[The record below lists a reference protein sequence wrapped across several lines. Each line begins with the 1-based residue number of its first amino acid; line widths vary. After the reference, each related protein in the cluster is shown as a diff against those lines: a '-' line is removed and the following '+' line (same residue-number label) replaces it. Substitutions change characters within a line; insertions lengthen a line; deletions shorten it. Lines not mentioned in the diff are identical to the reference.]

1 MEEKRLIDLI
11 DELMTRLNSTK
22 TSHPHGRW
30 TETPKS
36 KSTTSK
42 KPRRSKTAYQL
53 KISLNGI
60 RPPIWRRVLVPGHAT
75 FHDLHL
81 IIQEAMGWEQ
91 AHLYEFDLRN
101 VLVSIPDDW
110 DSFHF
115 GKERLDARRIQLQ
128 QWLTEEKQKF
138 LYIYDFG
145 DYWRH
150 TITVEKIETL
160 PKPLERA
167 TCLKGKRACPPEDCG
182 GVYGYLELL
191 ESAANQDSLTDP
203 ELLERLDW
211 MYDMKGEDFDPDAFN
226 IEEVNKRLSYIHL

>member
-1 MEEKRLIDLI
+1 MEEKKLMDLI
-11 DELMTRLNSTK
+11 DELMTKLSSTE
-22 TSHPHGRW
+22 PARPRGRW
-30 TETPKS
+30 VEATKS
-36 KSTTSK
+36 KSSPSK

-75 FHDLHL
+75 FDQLHL
-81 IIQEAMGWEQ
+81 VIQEAMGWEQ
-91 AHLYEFDLRN
+91 AHLYEFEFGDI
-101 VLVSIPDDW
+101 VIGIPDDW
-110 DSFHF
+110 DFYGF
-115 GKERLDARRIQLQ
+115 GKMFEDARRTTLE
-128 QWLTEEKQKF
+128 QWLKKEKQKF
-138 LYIYDFG
+138 QYTYDFG

-191 ESAANQDSLTDP
+191 ESAANKDSLADP
-203 ELLERLDW
+203 ELRERLDW
-211 MYDMKGEDFDPDAFN
+211 MYEMKGDDFDPNAFDV
-226 IEEVNKRLSYIHL
+226 EEANKRLAYIQF